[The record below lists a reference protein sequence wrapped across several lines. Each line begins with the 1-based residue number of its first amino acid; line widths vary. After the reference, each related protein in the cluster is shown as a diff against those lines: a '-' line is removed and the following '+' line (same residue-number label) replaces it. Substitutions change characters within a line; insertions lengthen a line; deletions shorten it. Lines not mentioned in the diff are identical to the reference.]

1 MYYESS
7 GYNTFKNFQ
16 NELRDKADTQR
27 NLFGCVMGCM
37 FSVVGVI
44 LLAGIIFNGIAIS
57 VATSFSNATCLEQA
71 TVMKLYD
78 YVLVCSSIGIVTY
91 IMIIVAI
98 CVIIFIIKFDNPMM
112 LLTLTPIIIFF
123 MLLTVYSLAMAIIG
137 TIELAYSFQLCKHEA
152 YSLCVMTIIIV
163 ILQFLGCTSLKFVKV
178 KSD

>member
-1 MYYESS
+1 MFYENN
-7 GYNTFKNFQ
+7 GYNTFKDFKSD
-16 NELRDKADTQR
+16 LRDKTDRQT

-37 FSVVGVI
+37 FSIVGVI

-57 VATSFSNATCLEQA
+57 IATGSMNATCLDQA
-71 TVMKLYD
+71 TVMKLSD
-78 YVLVCSSIGIVTY
+78 YVLVCASIGIVAY
-91 IMIIVAI
+91 VMIIVAI
-98 CVIIFIIKFDNPMM
+98 GVIIFVFKFDNPMA
-112 LLTLTPIIIFF
+112 LFALTPIIIFF
-123 MLLTVYSLAMAIIG
+123 MLLSVYSLAMAIIG